1 MDSLPNEILQNT
13 FLFLSP
19 RYRYH
24 CSLVCKAWYLTYQQP
39 LFYQTITIYKYSQ
52 FIKFLTL
59 AKTTYINHKPIG
71 HYVRRLH
78 LKDLYNKHIL
88 TYEEIE
94 ELHHV
99 CPFLTFI
106 DDICMDENDT
116 EQHDLYM
123 IPYWKHLTEIKLW
136 YSRNDTY
143 RLYAAKHGPHL
154 TSLQLDIKD
163 IITINELQMKQ
174 QLSITHHYKNKIKN
188 KIKNRINN
196 GQNDKDIYEDDDD
209 EDNKIENNIRIQHDM
224 QPQLQANYQYYYG
237 RVILFPAH
245 HLVHLKELY
254 LCFKSASYRSS
265 VAEYRLDERTL
276 ESLHQSCPVLESL
289 SLNYLVLNCL
299 EFLSRSTTTTTS
311 FSATSTST
319 SLTISPCKSL
329 KHLYLKNCKLY
340 QYGNYNYLSRKYP
353 HLTSLH
359 LNLQWKDN
367 QLTSSS
373 SSSSSSSAA
382 SLLIE
387 ENDLL
392 LRNRHDNQHH
402 ANLNTNA
409 IINSNLLLHMTTN
422 INANNPNSSMH
433 PNHPTYRSMIYEFIT
448 GFSYLKEL
456 SAEFIYINDFSNV
469 KWQDGLW
476 PGKELLYWL
485 IQHPQQLTFLDYP
498 YDLSTMEYD
507 MKKKKKKKNS
517 NNMAMM
523 MIKKK
528 GIIYK
533 KRNEMNGIIRNGNY
547 NHEDDDFNSDDSDE
561 EDNYYATYYEQY
573 DVFQRRAYLDHLTTL
588 VLNTEEEFS
597 YTLHYLL
604 RDGKRK
610 IASNSIV
617 NLTIKKEK
625 GIMTHF
631 YLFEW
636 LDAFPRLQ
644 SLTLSGVGLIDD
656 KEQNAEQ
663 QEELMEE
670 DEETQWDHLNYTLK
684 ELIISSSSIF
694 LMGGLSMICKVCPS
708 LRVLKLAYVDFFGYL
723 TPLEQTPKLL
733 PYTFLNRIYCIVID
747 APHLILDEF
756 SISSV
761 RCGAYWKQFNEAEMT
776 ELLVEEVGDTDND
789 NDNNNKEKDDDDDQ
803 EEKEDG
809 NVIDEEGKEK
819 VKKVKAKTNGNI
831 FRILEPSKL
840 KPPTNVVLRCKSVDI
855 VKYSN
860 NH

>member
-24 CSLVCKAWYLTYQQP
+24 CALVCKAWYLTYQQP

-59 AKTTYINHKPIG
+59 AKTRYINHKPIG
-71 HYVRRLH
+71 HYVRRLY

-94 ELHHV
+94 ELHHA

-106 DDICMDENDT
+106 DTICMDENDT

-123 IPYWKHLTEIKLW
+123 IPYWQHLTEIKLW

-163 IITINELQMKQ
+163 IININELQLKQ
-174 QLSITHHYKNKIKN
+174 QQLHINDRYKNKIK
-188 KIKNRINN
+188 IKKE
-196 GQNDKDIYEDDDD
+196 QKDKDKHENDDD

-237 RVILFPAH
+237 RVILFPTH

-299 EFLSRSTTTTTS
+299 EFLSKFTTTTTTAS
-311 FSATSTST
+311 FSSTSA
-319 SLTISPCKSL
+319 SSTISPCKSL

-340 QYGNYNYLSRKYP
+340 RYGNYTYLSKKYP
-353 HLTSLH
+353 HLISLH

-367 QLTSSS
+367 LLTSSS
-373 SSSSSSSAA
+373 SSSSSVV

-409 IINSNLLLHMTTN
+409 IINSNLLLHMSTN
-422 INANNPNSSMH
+422 TNNPSSSMY
-433 PNHPTYRSMIYEFIT
+433 PNDPAYRSMIYEFIT

-485 IQHPQQLTFLDYP
+485 IQHPQQLTLLDYP

-507 MKKKKKKKNS
+507 MKKKKKKKKNS
-517 NNMAMM
+517 NNVVMK

-528 GIIYK
+528 KMHLK
-533 KRNEMNGIIRNGNY
+533 K
-547 NHEDDDFNSDDSDE
+547 
-561 EDNYYATYYEQY
+561 
-573 DVFQRRAYLDHLTTL
+573 
-588 VLNTEEEFS
+588 
-597 YTLHYLL
+597 
-604 RDGKRK
+604 
-610 IASNSIV
+610 
-617 NLTIKKEK
+617 
-625 GIMTHF
+625 
-631 YLFEW
+631 
-636 LDAFPRLQ
+636 
-644 SLTLSGVGLIDD
+644 
-656 KEQNAEQ
+656 
-663 QEELMEE
+663 
-670 DEETQWDHLNYTLK
+670 
-684 ELIISSSSIF
+684 
-694 LMGGLSMICKVCPS
+694 
-708 LRVLKLAYVDFFGYL
+708 
-723 TPLEQTPKLL
+723 
-733 PYTFLNRIYCIVID
+733 
-747 APHLILDEF
+747 
-756 SISSV
+756 
-761 RCGAYWKQFNEAEMT
+761 
-776 ELLVEEVGDTDND
+776 
-789 NDNNNKEKDDDDDQ
+789 
-803 EEKEDG
+803 
-809 NVIDEEGKEK
+809 
-819 VKKVKAKTNGNI
+819 
-831 FRILEPSKL
+831 
-840 KPPTNVVLRCKSVDI
+840 
-855 VKYSN
+855 
-860 NH
+860 